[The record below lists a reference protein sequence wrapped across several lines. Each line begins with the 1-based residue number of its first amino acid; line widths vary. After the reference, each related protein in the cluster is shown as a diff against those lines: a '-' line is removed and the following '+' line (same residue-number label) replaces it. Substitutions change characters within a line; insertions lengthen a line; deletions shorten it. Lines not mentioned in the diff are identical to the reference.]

1 MRLRECFR
9 FFFLR
14 KKSTSTSEKET
25 CFFFEG
31 GETSRTEKS
40 ARPLCALSLFRILL
54 VPWFKRAP
62 PPFFPSCNIINKERE
77 MKIKSKEE

>member
-9 FFFLR
+9 FFFFEKNQLQR
-14 KKSTSTSEKET
+14 VKKKRV
-25 CFFFEG
+25 FFFGG